1 MLLLELPDYVKAGID
16 YLKIPGR
23 EHPERLMGDITRFYR
38 TVLDDVLACPDE
50 ATPERYISELEELK
64 RRWDTE
70 RERRNR
76 RRVLN
81 SQIGRRPYLIDRV

>member
-16 YLKIPGR
+16 YLKIRGR
-23 EHPERLMGDITRFYR
+23 EHPKRLVGDITRFYR

-50 ATPERYISELEELK
+50 ATPGRDLPELEELK

-81 SQIGRRPYLIDRV
+81 SQIGRRPYLIERV